1 MIMAREAVKEQS
13 QKAQQPRP
21 LSNWRARFS
30 ILPSLLRPEEA
41 DEMKAL
47 LRAAPEDFDEDIDG
61 VDKML
66 GVQRPVVKNK
76 HRGM

>member
-1 MIMAREAVKEQS
+1 
-13 QKAQQPRP
+13 
-21 LSNWRARFS
+21 
-30 ILPSLLRPEEA
+30 LLRPEEA

-66 GVQRPVVKNK
+66 GVQ
-76 HRGM
+76 